1 LSVNYGGSAGYGRD
15 YIKRLEGT
23 WGEVDVEDTIS
34 AAKSISSAPY
44 NLVDPKRM
52 FIRGG
57 SAGGWTVLCALS
69 YGSDRKAFTAG
80 NAMYGVTELNSFVDG
95 THKFESKYLLKL
107 LGAKGADS
115 PEDLAIFKQKS
126 PVTHAKNI
134 EVPLLVR

>member
-1 LSVNYGGSAGYGRD
+1 MNYGGSSGYGRE

-34 AAKSISSAPY
+34 AARSISSAPY

-57 SAGGWTVLCALS
+57 SAGGWTVLCAVS
-69 YGSDRKAFTAG
+69 YGSDRRTFAAG
-80 NAMYGVTELNSFVDG
+80 NAMYGVTELSSFVDG

-107 LGAKGADS
+107 VGVQGADS
-115 PEDLAIFKQKS
+115 PEDQALLRQRS
-126 PVTHAKNI
+126 PVTHGGSI
-134 EVPLLVR
+134 VVPLLVR